1 MVLSRKSKSVL
12 FFNPDYHCSFFLRDE
27 LRRRGW
33 HADVFVPSWYPQ
45 QLLFSDDAIFE
56 RTDYGIGSG
65 FLHLIRMAQGL
76 LERTRLMVRYRYVIH
91 YGSLN
96 MGTPPTGIR
105 LQMFLMNRTI
115 WYRFMQ
121 LTGVQFIYLPSGCL
135 DHVSKKDWTKVDDG
149 RVCSN
154 CGYEPNCDD
163 RINNANFEL
172 VRRIAAASLAG
183 DGHQTDE
190 FRETRIRYKSFDLDV
205 FAPDISVPLQFQWA
219 STSGLSVLHSHAL
232 TTRNLNKKNIK
243 GTPHIIAAIEQLQ
256 REGFDLAFMNMQGVE
271 SRYMRFHQA
280 QADIIVDQLIYG
292 GYGSTALEGLALGK
306 PVICYI
312 RPSWKEYLSSIY
324 PEWNDCPII
333 SATPETIYAELRK
346 LVSDAEYRI
355 RVGKESRRFAERF
368 LDVRK
373 NVIEFESVLL
383 KLK

>member
-1 MVLSRKSKSVL
+1 MAVSPTGFRREIFL
-12 FFNPDYHCSFFLRDE
+12 FL
-27 LRRRGW
+27 LK
-33 HADVFVPSWYPQ
+33 SWYRLV
-45 QLLFSDDAIFE
+45 QLA
-56 RTDYGIGSG
+56 G
-65 FLHLIRMAQGL
+65 
-76 LERTRLMVRYRYVIH
+76 VR
-91 YGSLN
+91 
-96 MGTPPTGIR
+96 
-105 LQMFLMNRTI
+105 
-115 WYRFMQ
+115 
-121 LTGVQFIYLPSGCL
+121 FIYLPTGCR
-135 DHVSKKDWTKVDDG
+135 DHVAKEDWMKIDEG

-163 RINNANFEL
+163 RINYTNFEL
-172 VRRIAAASLAG
+172 VRRIAAASLPW

-232 TTRNLNKKNIK
+232 TTRNLNGKNIK

-292 GYGSTALEGLALGK
+292 GYGSTALEGLTLGK
-306 PVICYI
+306 PVVCYI

-383 KLK
+383 KLQ